1 MTYVA
6 SGVWRASRWGYKEL
20 CTGLFAFPWVGWV
33 AQRKGGTAV
42 YALGEG
48 PVGDVVTAILQ
59 VDSRLKVI
67 HRKIEASSS
76 GEPPDELATAK
87 GLAASSSRD
96 ALGDLDV
103 TVLRSP
109 EDARDLLDGYCTVV
123 FVIVAWA
130 CAAREAAGDKP
141 EDALSSVVHM
151 LFARLRLLKKA
162 VAPSAIP
169 TMVALVTAATLG
181 SSPQRWR
188 EQYGHVWSGA
198 DVAALEATT
207 VCLAEW
213 VNTLEGSPDA
223 ALRLIMDYYERDE
236 SAVADEE

>member
-1 MTYVA
+1 VHGPVCV
-6 SGVWRASRWGYKEL
+6 SPG
-20 CTGLFAFPWVGWV
+20 VGWV

-67 HRKIEASSS
+67 HRKIEASSG
-76 GEPPDELATAK
+76 GEPADELTTAA

-103 TVLRSP
+103 SVLRSP

-130 CAAREAAGDKP
+130 CARREASGGRP

-169 TMVALVTAATLG
+169 TMVALVTAAALG
-181 SSPQRWR
+181 GSPQRWR

-236 SAVADEE
+236 SAVADDD

>member
-1 MTYVA
+1 
-6 SGVWRASRWGYKEL
+6 
-20 CTGLFAFPWVGWV
+20 
-33 AQRKGGTAV
+33 
-42 YALGEG
+42 
-48 PVGDVVTAILQ
+48 
-59 VDSRLKVI
+59 VI
-67 HRKIEASSS
+67 HRKIEASSG
-76 GEPPDELATAK
+76 GEPADELTTAE

-103 TVLRSP
+103 SVLRSP

-130 CAAREAAGDKP
+130 CARRKASGGKP
-141 EDALSSVVHM
+141 EDALASVVHM

-169 TMVALVTAATLG
+169 TMVALVTAAALG
-181 SSPQRWR
+181 RSPQRWR
-188 EQYGHVWSGA
+188 EQYGHVWGGA
-198 DVAALEATT
+198 DVAALEAST

-213 VNTLEGSPDA
+213 VNTIEGSPDA

-236 SAVADEE
+236 STVADDE

>member
-1 MTYVA
+1 
-6 SGVWRASRWGYKEL
+6 
-20 CTGLFAFPWVGWV
+20 
-33 AQRKGGTAV
+33 V

-67 HRKIEASSS
+67 HRKIEASSG
-76 GEPPDELATAK
+76 GEPADELATAA

-103 TVLRSP
+103 TVVKSP
-109 EDARDLLDGYCTVV
+109 EDARHLLDGYCTVV
-123 FVIVAWA
+123 FVIVRWA
-130 CAAREAAGDKP
+130 CAAREAAGGRP
-141 EDALSSVVHM
+141 EDALSSIVHM
-151 LFARLRLLKKA
+151 LFSRLRLLKKA
-162 VAPSAIP
+162 VAPSSIP
-169 TMVALVTAATLG
+169 TMVALVTAAALG
-181 SSPQRWR
+181 GSPQRWR

-213 VNTLEGSPDA
+213 VNTIEGSPDA
-223 ALRLIMDYYERDE
+223 ALRLIMDYYERAE
-236 SAVADEE
+236 SADPGDD

>member
-1 MTYVA
+1 
-6 SGVWRASRWGYKEL
+6 
-20 CTGLFAFPWVGWV
+20 
-33 AQRKGGTAV
+33 V

-76 GEPPDELATAK
+76 GEPPDELATTK

-109 EDARDLLDGYCTVV
+109 EEARDLLDGYCTVV

-130 CAAREAAGDKP
+130 CAAAGDKP

-169 TMVALVTAATLG
+169 TMVALVTAAALG

-188 EQYGHVWSGA
+188 EQYGHVWSAA

-213 VNTLEGSPDA
+213 VNTIEGSPDA

>member
-1 MTYVA
+1 
-6 SGVWRASRWGYKEL
+6 
-20 CTGLFAFPWVGWV
+20 
-33 AQRKGGTAV
+33 
-42 YALGEG
+42 
-48 PVGDVVTAILQ
+48 
-59 VDSRLKVI
+59 
-67 HRKIEASSS
+67 
-76 GEPPDELATAK
+76 
-87 GLAASSSRD
+87 
-96 ALGDLDV
+96 
-103 TVLRSP
+103 
-109 EDARDLLDGYCTVV
+109 
-123 FVIVAWA
+123 
-130 CAAREAAGDKP
+130 
-141 EDALSSVVHM
+141 M

-169 TMVALVTAATLG
+169 TMVALVTAAALG

-236 SAVADEE
+236 SAVADED